1 MCGICGIV
9 YSDRNQKVD
18 RNTLEFMSDAL
29 LHRGPDSYD
38 SWFSHGIGFS
48 HRRLTILDV
57 TNASSQPMIDNQTGV
72 VITYNGEIYN
82 YIEIRKE
89 LIDKGHRFNSTGDTE
104 VLLRAYIEWK
114 YDLLKKVNGMFAF
127 SIYDPR
133 DNTVFFARDFFGQK
147 PLFYYHYK
155 EGIIFSSELNSLL
168 RNKIIPRDLDQE
180 AISEYLLY
188 DAFVQPNTPIRNVK
202 KLEAGH
208 AIVFNREN
216 NKLKKWRYCNPVDVK
231 DKLYSNT
238 PKEKDFNDLENIL
251 LGSMKRHLRS
261 DVPLGIYL
269 SGGIDSTLIVLL
281 ASDVLGANN
290 IHTFSVG
297 STVESYD
304 ESAIANKTASI
315 LGTQH
320 HKIILSPDECLS
332 TIIPL
337 IDSLDEPLSDPGFL
351 AISQVA
357 KFASEYVKVVLSG
370 DGGDELFYGYPP
382 FYKWETANNL
392 DHIPSWIVKKMLKP
406 LVDTLPDQYG
416 YMGFLYKLKVFSR
429 GLGHRKEVR
438 NSRWIG
444 SFMPEEITN
453 LMIHGNELKSL
464 NKEEYG
470 VEEIYKHV
478 LNIYKHGASN
488 NEIQALGHEYQQ
500 SFLPNIICNH
510 TDKANMLFSLEARSP
525 LLDLDVARYANSIP
539 VNWKV
544 NSGKGKYILRKYLNK
559 RMGSYVS
566 NKSKQGFTVPLALWF
581 KNELKEYCTDMLS
594 YESLKK
600 VGLFDIKYVHKILDD
615 HLNGKSNNFKK
626 IWTLIVLTNWLNN
639 LN

>member
-9 YSDRNQKVD
+9 YSNRDKQVD
-18 RNTLEFMSDAL
+18 HDVLGLMSKSL
-29 LHRGPDSYD
+29 LHRGPDSHD
-38 SWFSHGIGFS
+38 SWFSHGIGFA
-48 HRRLTILDV
+48 HRRLIILDV
-57 TNASSQPMIDNQTGV
+57 TSTSKQPMIDSQTGV

-82 YIEIRKE
+82 YIEIRKK
-89 LIDKGHRFNSTGDTE
+89 LIDRGHNFTSTGDTE

-114 YDLLKKVNGMFAF
+114 YDLFTEINGMFAF

-133 DNTVFFARDFFGQK
+133 DNTVFFARDYFGQK
-147 PLFYYHYK
+147 PLFYYHYE
-155 EGIIFSSELNSLL
+155 EGIIFSSELKSLL
-168 RNKIIPRDLDQE
+168 KNRTIPRDIDKE

-188 DAFVQPNTPIRNVK
+188 DAFVQPNTPIKNVK

-208 AIVFNREN
+208 AIIFNRKN
-216 NKLKKWRYCNPVDVK
+216 NKLKKWRYNHHADTKHRSYGNHPE
-231 DKLYSNT
+231 
-238 PKEKDFNDLENIL
+238 KEDYNELENIL
-251 LGSMKRHLRS
+251 KGSIKRHLRS

-269 SGGIDSTLIVLL
+269 SGGIDSTLITLL
-281 ASDVLGANN
+281 ASDVLGASN

-297 STVESYD
+297 STVKSYD
-304 ESAIANKTASI
+304 ESATSNKTASI

-320 HKIILSPDECLS
+320 HNIVLSPDECLS

-337 IDSLDEPLSDPGFL
+337 IDRLDEPLSDPGFL

-357 KFASEYVKVVLSG
+357 KFASEHVKVVLSG

-382 FYKWETANNL
+382 FYKWNTANNL
-392 DHIPSWIVKKMLKP
+392 DNIPSWILKKALKP
-406 LVDTLPDQYG
+406 LVDAFPDQYG
-416 YMGFLYKLKVFSR
+416 YMGFLYKLKIFSR
-429 GLGHRKEVR
+429 GLGYRKEIR

-444 SFMPEEITN
+444 SFMPEEIIN
-453 LMIHGNELKSL
+453 LMMHGNRLDSL
-464 NKEEYG
+464 NKEKYG
-470 VEEIYKHV
+470 LEGVYKHV
-478 LNIYKHGASN
+478 LNIYKHNTSN
-488 NEIQALGHEYQQ
+488 NEIQTLGYEYQQ

-525 LLDLDVARYANSIP
+525 LLDLEVAKYANSIP

-544 NSGKGKYILRKYLNK
+544 NSGKGKYILREYLNK
-559 RMGSYVS
+559 RLGPYVS

-581 KNELKEYCTDMLS
+581 KHELREYCTDVLS

-600 VGLFDIKYVHKILDD
+600 SGLFNIEYVQKILND

-626 IWTLIVLTNWLNN
+626 IWTLIVLTNWLNR

>member
-1 MCGICGIV
+1 
-9 YSDRNQKVD
+9 
-18 RNTLEFMSDAL
+18 
-29 LHRGPDSYD
+29 
-38 SWFSHGIGFS
+38 
-48 HRRLTILDV
+48 
-57 TNASSQPMIDNQTGV
+57 MIDNQTGV

-216 NKLKKWRYCNPVDVK
+216 NKLKKWRYFNPVDVK

-261 DVPLGIYL
+261 DAPLGIYL

>member
-9 YSDRNQKVD
+9 YSNNDRRVNHGVLDLMSQS
-18 RNTLEFMSDAL
+18 LE
-29 LHRGPDSYD
+29 HRGPDSND
-38 SWFSHGIGFS
+38 SWYSSGIGFS
-48 HRRLTILDV
+48 HRRLTILDIS
-57 TNASSQPMIDNQTGV
+57 TASKQPMVDNQTGI

-82 YIEIRKE
+82 YIEIRKK
-89 LIDKGHRFNSTGDTE
+89 LIDKGHSFVSTGDTE

-114 YDLLKKVNGMFAF
+114 HDLFVEINGMFAF

-133 DNTVFFARDFFGQK
+133 DNTVFFARDYFGQK
-147 PLFYYHYK
+147 PLFYYHYE
-155 EGIIFSSELNSLL
+155 EGIIFSSELKSLL
-168 RNKIIPRDLDQE
+168 KNRTIPRDIDKE

-188 DAFVQPNTPIRNVK
+188 DAFVQPNTPIKNVK

-208 AIVFNREN
+208 AIIFNRKN
-216 NKLKKWRYCNPVDVK
+216 NKLKKWRYNHHADTEHRSYGNHPE
-231 DKLYSNT
+231 
-238 PKEKDFNDLENIL
+238 KEDYNELENIL
-251 LGSMKRHLRS
+251 KGSIKRHLRS

-269 SGGIDSTLIVLL
+269 SGGIDSTLITLL
-281 ASDVLGANN
+281 ASDVLGASN

-297 STVESYD
+297 STVKSYD
-304 ESAIANKTASI
+304 ESATSNKTASI

-320 HKIILSPDECLS
+320 HNIVLSPGECLS

-337 IDSLDEPLSDPGFL
+337 IDRLDEPLADPGFL

-357 KFASEYVKVVLSG
+357 KFASEHVKVVLSG

-382 FYKWETANNL
+382 FYKWNTANNL
-392 DHIPSWIVKKMLKP
+392 NNIPSWILRKALKP
-406 LVDTLPDQYG
+406 LVDAFPDQYG
-416 YMGFLYKLKVFSR
+416 YMGFLYKLKIFSR
-429 GLGHRKEVR
+429 GLGYRKEIR

-444 SFMPEEITN
+444 SFMPEEIIT
-453 LMIHGNELKSL
+453 LMMHGNRLDSL
-464 NKEEYG
+464 NKEKYG
-470 VEEIYKHV
+470 LEEIYKHV
-478 LNIYKHGASN
+478 LNIHKNGMNN
-488 NEIQALGHEYQQ
+488 NEIQALGYEYQQ

-525 LLDLDVARYANSIP
+525 LLDLEVAKYANSIP

-544 NSGKGKYILRKYLNK
+544 NSGKGKYILREYLNK
-559 RMGSYVS
+559 RLGPYVS

-581 KNELKEYCTDMLS
+581 KHELREYCTDVLS

-600 VGLFDIKYVHKILDD
+600 SGLFNIEYVQKILND

-626 IWTLIVLTNWLNN
+626 IWTLIVLTNWLNR

>member
-9 YSDRNQKVD
+9 YSNRDKQVD
-18 RNTLEFMSDAL
+18 HDVLGLMSKSL
-29 LHRGPDSYD
+29 LHRGPDSHD
-38 SWFSHGIGFS
+38 SWFSHGIGFA
-48 HRRLTILDV
+48 HRRLIILDV
-57 TNASSQPMIDNQTGV
+57 TSTSKQPMIDSQTGV

-82 YIEIRKE
+82 YIEIRKK
-89 LIDKGHRFNSTGDTE
+89 LIDRGHNFTSTGDTE

-114 YDLLKKVNGMFAF
+114 YDLFTEINGMFAF

-133 DNTVFFARDFFGQK
+133 DNTVFFARDYFGQK
-147 PLFYYHYK
+147 PLFYYHYE
-155 EGIIFSSELNSLL
+155 EGIIFSSELKSLL
-168 RNKIIPRDLDQE
+168 KNRTIPRDIDKE

-188 DAFVQPNTPIRNVK
+188 DAFVQPNTPIKNVK

-208 AIVFNREN
+208 AIIFNRKN
-216 NKLKKWRYCNPVDVK
+216 NKLKKWRYNHHADTKHRSYGNHPE
-231 DKLYSNT
+231 
-238 PKEKDFNDLENIL
+238 KEDYNELENIL
-251 LGSMKRHLRS
+251 KGSIKRHLRS

-269 SGGIDSTLIVLL
+269 SGGIDSTLITLL
-281 ASDVLGANN
+281 ASDVLGASN

-297 STVESYD
+297 STVKSYD
-304 ESAIANKTASI
+304 ESATSNKTASI

-320 HKIILSPDECLS
+320 HNIVLSPDECLS

-337 IDSLDEPLSDPGFL
+337 IDRLDEPLSDPGFL

-357 KFASEYVKVVLSG
+357 KFASEHVKVVLSG

-382 FYKWETANNL
+382 FYKWNTANNL
-392 DHIPSWIVKKMLKP
+392 NNIPSWILRKALKP
-406 LVDTLPDQYG
+406 LVDAFPDQYG
-416 YMGFLYKLKVFSR
+416 YMGFLYKLKIFSR
-429 GLGHRKEVR
+429 GLGYRKEIR

-444 SFMPEEITN
+444 SFMPEEIIN
-453 LMIHGNELKSL
+453 LMMHGNRLDSL
-464 NKEEYG
+464 NKEKYG
-470 VEEIYKHV
+470 LEGVYKHV
-478 LNIYKHGASN
+478 LNIYKHNTSN
-488 NEIQALGHEYQQ
+488 NEIQTLGYEYQQ

-525 LLDLDVARYANSIP
+525 LLDLEVAKYANSIP

-544 NSGKGKYILRKYLNK
+544 NSGKGKYILREYLNK
-559 RMGSYVS
+559 RLGPYVS

-581 KNELKEYCTDMLS
+581 KHELREYCTDVLS

-600 VGLFDIKYVHKILDD
+600 SGLFNIEYVQKILND
-615 HLNGKSNNFKK
+615 HMSGKSNNFKK
-626 IWTLIVLTNWLNN
+626 IWTLIVLTNWLNR